1 MWKGQWVP
9 LVRKEQRTI
18 WAYLFSE
25 VNFTFSL
32 FHQLFNHS
40 FIICS
45 LLLLLIMAIARHQQD
60 AHPQDSD
67 QITFAYP
74 PYIAP
79 AGLKSPHAV
88 DFATVNDVT
97 HGAAAPPNQQPKL
110 PCRRDARKY
119 KDGFEIINSDITERL
134 SPPKKE
140 NYWKKP
146 QLIFRFLSRSR
157 NKQSFYK
164 ASGSKFSAAWKK
176 ARAQFSRKPSSIS
189 ETAGNDRQRSS
200 IFSAT
205 SNDTRTQEAPNS
217 VQVDETGT
225 TNTVTCNTL
234 PLNEVD
240 TLLAQHRSKLSAGHE
255 GQLRRMY

>member
-1 MWKGQWVP
+1 
-9 LVRKEQRTI
+9 
-18 WAYLFSE
+18 
-25 VNFTFSL
+25 
-32 FHQLFNHS
+32 
-40 FIICS
+40 
-45 LLLLLIMAIARHQQD
+45 MAIASYQQD
-60 AHPQDSD
+60 AHHQDED

-79 AGLKSPHAV
+79 ADVKPSHAV
-88 DFATVNDVT
+88 DFATANDVT
-97 HGAAAPPNQQPKL
+97 RGAAAPPNQQPK
-110 PCRRDARKY
+110 PPSRRDARKY
-119 KDGFEIINSDITERL
+119 KDGCEIINSDITERL

-157 NKQSFYK
+157 NKLSFYK
-164 ASGSKFSAAWKK
+164 ASGSRFGAAWKK
-176 ARAQFSRKPSSIS
+176 VRAQFSRKPSSIS

-205 SNDTRTQEAPNS
+205 NNDTRAPEAPNS
-217 VQVDETGT
+217 IEVDETGT
-225 TNTVTCNTL
+225 ANTVACDAL